1 MLISPAFREH
11 GPGAAA
17 GSPRASDGS
26 PEKGFETVTLRPR
39 SSTRYVSDRPNSRT
53 GWSLGELLIQP
64 APFTDTAEAQGGCTT
79 PWRSQS
85 HRTREK
91 VSSQPRPFASRQQCG
106 PTSPVWSPH
115 SSGQLTERGVLLHDA
130 LQLQALRDTPALVL
144 YNQAMTLTSGPK
156 PNSHRQPSRITGPY
170 PSSHSPVYSFIPC
183 TFHVRSMYP
192 SKSWGS
198 GVNVPGLKSCLSWVL
213 E

>member
-11 GPGAAA
+11 GPGASA

-91 VSSQPRPFASRQQCG
+91 VSSQPRPFASRQQCRPNFSCLEPSQLWAAHCTWCSLTQCVAAPGTQRHPCPCSLKSGHDPYLWSKTQLPQAAFQDYG
-106 PTSPVWSPH
+106 PISIISFTNLLIH
-115 SSGQLTERGVLLHDA
+115 SM
-130 LQLQALRDTPALVL
+130 
-144 YNQAMTLTSGPK
+144 Y
-156 PNSHRQPSRITGPY
+156 
-170 PSSHSPVYSFIPC
+170 IPC
-183 TFHVRSMYP
+183 TFQ
-192 SKSWGS
+192 
-198 GVNVPGLKSCLSWVL
+198 VPQ
-213 E
+213 